1 MSDPQIRGAYY
12 VAARDFHST
21 RRMQVVKPVLL
32 ADIGEGMELL
42 ISRDEWWSGGP
53 WAKLSS

>member
-1 MSDPQIRGAYY
+1 MADPQSRGAYY

-32 ADIGEGMELL
+32 ADIGEGM
-42 ISRDEWWSGGP
+42 R
-53 WAKLSS
+53 LSLQ